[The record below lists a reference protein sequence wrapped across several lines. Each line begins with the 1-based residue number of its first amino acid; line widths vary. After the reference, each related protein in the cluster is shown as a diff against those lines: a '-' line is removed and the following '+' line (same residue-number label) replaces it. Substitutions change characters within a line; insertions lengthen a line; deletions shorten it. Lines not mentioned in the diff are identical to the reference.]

1 MKTELGDTYKFR
13 FCLWMHIALA
23 VERSRKRVSFAAI
36 SVIVGLTRFTHS
48 FLEDALPVDFLA
60 ELLAA
65 DLAVDLAADLAAE
78 ALVGVL
84 EADFAVET
92 LAETFPVLALVGVTE
107 RFKGTGLLEADLLAA
122 DFLADTTGLGLLDL
136 SRDADLVADFLV
148 DAICLDLDILFV
160 FE

>member
-1 MKTELGDTYKFR
+1 
-13 FCLWMHIALA
+13 
-23 VERSRKRVSFAAI
+23 
-36 SVIVGLTRFTHS
+36 
-48 FLEDALPVDFLA
+48 LPVDFLA
-60 ELLAA
+60 ELFAA
-65 DLAVDLAADLAAE
+65 DLAVDLTADLAAE

-84 EADFAVET
+84 EADLAVDT

-148 DAICLDLDILFV
+148 EAICLDLDILLFLIRDIFLLIYFFIRLLGV
-160 FE
+160 SI